1 MPSEKLYFA
10 QGSQKKAAKKSLRQ
24 PTMRAEF
31 SLLPAPI
38 SNSTERERHL
48 TTGNT
53 TSGAQFVAQPL
64 VRAPSS
70 TDVPVLLLN
79 QPIGSYEKRFFVAG
93 GGGGMVISQ

>member
-64 VRAPSS
+64 ARAPSS
-70 TDVPVLLLN
+70 TDFPVLLLN

-93 GGGGMVISQ
+93 GESVISQ